1 MSKLAFDVTGKTF
14 VIDSYN
20 VHRLVIAGVTVA
32 SKFFSDVFYTNSRY
46 AKVCLFQFLFSF
58 CANMIFQQVG
68 GLPQAEL
75 NQLELQFLLLND
87 FRLSISVDEFQRYA
101 KQLQVYAQNT
111 DAGLEPKAPHSQSV
125 AKSPCDLIATS
136 IRSVDAPNQ
145 SPSNSSMSEQD
156 AISHSHSGVNSGR
169 EAKRYAQPP
178 EPTENGVETEEEDG
192 ETDDEP
198 TIRGHS
204 SAGSETQSLC
214 ATESEEAYSEEEGD
228 YYGEH
233 HIPEPSAAM
242 SP

>member
-46 AKVCLFQFLFSF
+46 AKV
-58 CANMIFQQVG
+58 G
-68 GLPQAEL
+68 GLPQTEL

-125 AKSPCDLIATS
+125 AQSPCDLIATS
-136 IRSVDAPNQ
+136 TRSMDAPNQ
-145 SPSNSSMSEQD
+145 YPSNNSMSEQD
-156 AISHSHSGVNSGR
+156 AISHSYSGVNGSSGR
-169 EAKRYAQPP
+169 ENKRHAQPP

-214 ATESEEAYSEEEGD
+214 TTESEEAYSEEEGD